1 MSENPPGLSLLKRLQ
16 AAELLKDFPIIGSLQ
31 SLKSQATYKG
41 VQFADYID
49 KIQNEIH
56 TIPEMALWAEVD
68 LGNASHY
75 LTELTRSH
83 EAALD
88 GINRVQIDVT
98 CFLGRVRT
106 IHTKAKSL
114 QAPFQ
119 ALWTIG
125 AGDILQG
132 TPLAKLSAKDLTA
145 LATMEFTNLLDEAD
159 LEWAAVIETA
169 ELIIDNLKAMRK
181 LAIEKYSMGKDQV
194 NAALSEMDLKDA
206 GLEGHPSA
214 TRPSSTAGV
223 ETLRGM
229 FGDRVQQPEQAHV
242 EETDADLPPDLR
254 DPVVD
259 LDDMPPEPA
268 EPEFPDVDSA
278 EEAPGPEP
286 EITPEAVQ
294 TAVEAD
300 ALVLT
305 TEGPKAAE
313 DLQVG
318 DTALIVGMDLGLD
331 PGVQAVA
338 SVVASRDL
346 ALTKPKKGEALV
358 VPFNLD
364 IQAPGT
370 LHVADFIIGK
380 GKTKFELIHQDNSEE
395 NGVYRFMGPDAPL
408 ARIDAGHEAP
418 KAEPTQE
425 PPAEHP
431 QPVRSTI
438 PVDLPAVAQRTEPGT
453 LSPEAK
459 ILADPFLGAAKAQ
472 EVVDA
477 IKQKAA
483 GDDLPPEEV
492 ATPAPEAAL
501 DDDLPPEVPE
511 TTAAAPAEPEGD
523 DLPPEV
529 EDLPGEPTVAVDG
542 DDFPPDGE
550 PVDRTKASHEPAEG
564 LDEETPAPEP
574 EAAPEVP
581 KAEEP
586 KVEET
591 PKPQKVQVATAV
603 PPKPVASQTSVPKPG
618 GLFRSRVVPP
628 GQAAAPAFR
637 PAAQADAPAVSTD
650 DLGELM

>member
-1 MSENPPGLSLLKRLQ
+1 MSEPTSGLSLLKRLQ

-49 KIQNEIH
+49 RIQSEIH
-56 TIPEMALWAEVD
+56 AIPEMALWAEVD

-181 LAIEKYSMGKDQV
+181 LAIEKYAMGKDQV
-194 NAALSEMDLKDA
+194 NAALSEMDIKDA
-206 GLEGHPSA
+206 GLEGRPTA
-214 TRPSSTAGV
+214 TRPSTAAGV

-229 FGDRVQQPEQAHV
+229 FGDRVQQPEQV
-242 EETDADLPPDLR
+242 REEETEADLPLDLR
-254 DPVVD
+254 EPAVD

-268 EPEFPDVDSA
+268 EPEFSEVDSA
-278 EEAPGPEP
+278 EETAGPEP
-286 EITPEAVQ
+286 EITQAHVQ
-294 TAVEAD
+294 AAVEAD
-300 ALVLT
+300 AKVLT
-305 TEGPKAAE
+305 PEGPKAVV

-318 DTALIVGMDLGLD
+318 DEVAVVVQGDLTLKAET
-331 PGVQAVA
+331 V

-358 VPFNLD
+358 VPFNLNVE
-364 IQAPGT
+364 APGT

-380 GKTKFELIHQDNSEE
+380 GKTKFELIAQDNPEE
-395 NGVYRFMGPDAPL
+395 NGIYRFMGPDVPL
-408 ARIDAGHEAP
+408 ARIEVTETKPAP
-418 KAEPTQE
+418 KVEPTPAE

-431 QPVRSTI
+431 QPVRSTV
-438 PVDLPAVAQRTEPGT
+438 PVDLPAVAQHTEPGT
-453 LSPEAK
+453 LTPEVEAQ

-477 IKQKAA
+477 LKQETA

-492 ATPAPEAAL
+492 TVPAPEASL
-501 DDDLPPEVPE
+501 DDDLPPEAPE
-511 TTAAAPAEPEGD
+511 APAATEPEGD
-523 DLPPEV
+523 DLPPE
-529 EDLPGEPTVAVDG
+529 EDDLPGEPTVAGDE

-550 PVDRTKASHEPAEG
+550 PVDRTKATQELAEG
-564 LDEETPAPEP
+564 ADPDADVTPAPEP
-574 EAAPEVP
+574 TPEPTPALVPEV
-581 KAEEP
+581 A
-586 KVEET
+586 
-591 PKPQKVQVATAV
+591 KPQKVQVATAV
-603 PPKPVASQTSVPKPG
+603 PPKPVVNQTSAPKPG

-637 PAAQADAPAVSTD
+637 PAAQAEAPAVSTD